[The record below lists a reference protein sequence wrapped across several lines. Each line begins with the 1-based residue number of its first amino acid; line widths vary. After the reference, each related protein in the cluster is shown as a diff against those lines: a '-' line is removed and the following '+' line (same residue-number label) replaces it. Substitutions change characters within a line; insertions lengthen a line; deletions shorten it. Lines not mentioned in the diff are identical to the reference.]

1 MPKKHDKAPVEISRP
16 NAWTA
21 PCIFVSPHSGRY
33 YPPHFKAL
41 SKLDDRTLRRSEDAF
56 VDELFA
62 EVTDFGAPL
71 VKAVYPRAYVDLNR
85 GPEELDPRM
94 YRQPLSGLGIA
105 LSERVK
111 AGLGIIPRVVAAGV
125 SIYGDTLDLSEAET
139 RLSDIYRP
147 FHHALSD
154 LRQQSIDKFGFAL
167 IIDCHSMPTSAFEG
181 QRGLRH
187 EAIDVVIGDRFG
199 TSCSAT
205 ISDWIEEK
213 LNECGLKTA
222 RNSPYAGGY
231 NTRVYGELDINCHA
245 IQLEVARAAYMDET
259 LIEKT
264 PGFAP
269 LQSQLTKFLEALC
282 IQARYWAEERPELSQ
297 AAE

>member
-1 MPKKHDKAPVEISRP
+1 MPKKHDKAPVEILRP
-16 NAWTA
+16 KAWTT

-41 SKLDDRTLRRSEDAF
+41 SKLDDLSLRRSEDAF

-62 EVTDFGAPL
+62 DVVHFGAPL

-94 YRQPLSGLGIA
+94 YRQPLSGLGIT

-111 AGLGIIPRVVAAGV
+111 AGLGTIPRVVAAGL
-125 SIYGDTLDLSEAET
+125 SIYSDALDLSEAEN
-139 RLSDIYRP
+139 RLADIYRP
-147 FHHALSD
+147 FHQTLSN
-154 LRQQSIDKFGFAL
+154 LRQQCMDEFGFAL
-167 IIDCHSMPTSAFEG
+167 IIDCHSMPTSAFEN
-181 QRGLRH
+181 QRGPKH
-187 EAIDVVIGDRFG
+187 EIIDVVIGDRFG
-199 TSCSAT
+199 TSCTAT
-205 ISDWIEEK
+205 ISDWIEDK

-231 NTRVYGELDINCHA
+231 NTRVYGECESGFHA
-245 IQLEVARAAYMDET
+245 IQLEVARATYMDEMR
-259 LIEKT
+259 IEKT
-264 PGFAP
+264 PGFST
-269 LQSQLTKFLEALC
+269 LRSQLTEFLEALC
-282 IQARYWAEERPELSQ
+282 LQSQNWAANRQQLSQ